1 MCVFLSDVANG
12 LSGPVDRM
20 VATGSISLRE
30 DLPKKR
36 V

>member
-1 MCVFLSDVANG
+1 MCVFLPDVANG
-12 LSGPVDRM
+12 LSGLVDRT
-20 VATGSISLRE
+20 AAIGSSSFRE